1 MCAGHARADPC
12 DGGDRV
18 RSRCL
23 GGHALLAAQVAFEGE
38 GFGRTAQL
46 LDVGVA
52 EVFYPNVWADT
63 GFGQNLLGTGKTYA
77 RHVGEGNL
85 DALFAWDINAGNPSH
100 VGIR

>member
-1 MCAGHARADPC
+1 MAATANASD
-12 DGGDRV
+12 V
-18 RSRCL
+18 L
-23 GGHALLAAQVAFEGE
+23 EALEGHALLSAQVTFEGE

-52 EVFYPNVWADT
+52 EVFYPDVWADT
-63 GFGQNLLGTGKTYA
+63 GFGQNLLGTGKTDA
-77 RHVGEGNL
+77 IHVGEGNL